1 MRQRAAS
8 GAWALCFAL
17 GGCGVPG
24 GGGDAGAGV
33 LLVVVDGLRAD
44 HLSALGYDR
53 PTTPTLDLMAAEG
66 VTFSET
72 FAAAPLLQPS
82 HASLLT
88 GSDPFLARRFAP
100 GEFEG
105 LEERNWRIPAQV
117 PHLAAEF
124 LSAGWRTAAFVDD
137 PLLDPVFGFG
147 VGFQRYDLP
156 DEEELASDGHA
167 RKLCARFLG
176 WLRTLDRDASW
187 FATVHLADL
196 ERSWAEPQSTW
207 EEYFPARPELSDV
220 PPVGSNDAVLFS
232 VPYSRWRRGAH
243 TLGEYEAAYDGH
255 LRKLDDELR
264 ELFAGL
270 RQIGRWR
277 EASVVVVGSF
287 GVQFGEAGL
296 LLRSGRYSMADL
308 HVPWLIR
315 PREDKLAPEL
325 RGRRVEALASLMDVA
340 PTLLDF
346 EGIARP
352 LGMLGVSQVP
362 WIVSAE
368 HVTPLRRYAFASC
381 GMQEGGVVIGTSHCL
396 EYLIPD
402 QIAEPAL
409 RRAWFGEE
417 ASSEHPIVRF
427 YRFYDRRENPYPPL
441 YERVGELRD
450 ENFVALRDAGN
461 QRAERLRKAQIVL
474 QRPRLAPEIDE
485 AQRRELAELGY
496 LGGER

>member
-1 MRQRAAS
+1 MRATS
-8 GAWALCFAL
+8 GALALCFAL
-17 GGCGVPG
+17 GGCDVPG
-24 GGGDAGAGV
+24 GGADVGAGV
-33 LLVVVDGLRAD
+33 LLVLVDGLRAD
-44 HLSALGYDR
+44 HLTALGYDR
-53 PTTPTLDLMAAEG
+53 PTTPTLDLLAADG
-66 VTFSET
+66 VSFSET
-72 FAAAPLLQPS
+72 FAAAPLLQPA
-82 HASLLT
+82 HASLMT

-105 LEERNWRIPAQV
+105 HEERNWRIPAQV

-147 VGFQRYDLP
+147 IGFQRYDLP
-156 DEEELASDGHA
+156 DEDEVSSDGHA

-176 WLRTLDRDASW
+176 WLRSLDRDASW

-196 ERSWAEPQSTW
+196 ERSWAQPQVDW

-270 RQIGRWR
+270 RQIERWR
-277 EASVVVVGSF
+277 ETSVVVVGTF

-296 LLRSGRYSMADL
+296 FLRSGRYSMADL

-315 PREDKLAPEL
+315 PREGRFVPEI
-325 RGRRVEALASLMDVA
+325 RGRRVGALASSMDVA
-340 PTLLDF
+340 PTLLDL

-352 LGMLGVSQVP
+352 QGMLGVSQVP
-362 WIVSAE
+362 WIASAE
-368 HVTPLRRYAFASC
+368 HTTPLRRFAFASC
-381 GMQEGGVVIGTSHCL
+381 GMQEGGAVIGANHCL
-396 EYLIPD
+396 EYLVPD
-402 QIAEPAL
+402 QIAEPGL

-417 ASSEHPIVRF
+417 AGSDHAIVRF
-427 YRFYDRRENPYPPL
+427 YRFYDRRANPYPPL
-441 YERVGELRD
+441 DERAFDQRDANFVELRD
-450 ENFVALRDAGN
+450 AAN

-474 QRPRLAPEIDE
+474 QRPRLAAEIDE

-496 LGGER
+496 LGAER